1 MRLKGIYAGRP
12 ALFQLLT
19 LLLFMLVGA
28 ILSTLV
34 GSGIQW
40 LTYGLHGDIT
50 GHPGSMRL
58 LQLTSALGTFLL
70 PSLCT
75 AWTCSER
82 PEEYLSIRKV
92 SDARLW
98 PLVFAS
104 VILLSPTMSLL
115 SLLNEQMQ
123 LPAFMAPA
131 EEWMRA
137 QEELM
142 KQLTEIL
149 IGNGDASTLVANL
162 IVVAVAAGVTEE
174 FLFRGTLQRIIGR
187 WTDNPHVI
195 IWSAAILFSAF
206 HLQFYGFLPRMVLG
220 AYFGYLLF
228 WSRSIWIPVFA
239 HFANNALAVIAM
251 SDSQLKDSEFV
262 TGDIP
267 REDLLQ
273 FGLVAAF
280 TLILF
285 ISVNRQLIKRTKGL

>member
-28 ILSTLV
+28 ILSTLI
-34 GSGIQW
+34 GTGIQW

-50 GHPGSMRL
+50 RHPGSMRL
-58 LQLTSALGTFLL
+58 LQLISALGTFLL
-70 PSLCT
+70 PTLLT

-98 PLVFAS
+98 PLVFAC
-104 VILLSPTMSLL
+104 VVLLSPTISLL
-115 SLLNEQMQ
+115 SLLNEQMR
-123 LPAFMAPA
+123 LPAFMAPV

-142 KQLTEIL
+142 KQMTEIL
-149 IGNGDASTLVANL
+149 IGNGNASTLVANL
-162 IVVAVAAGVTEE
+162 IVVAVAAGVNEE
-174 FLFRGTLQRIIGR
+174 FLFRGALQRIIGR

-239 HFANNALAVIAM
+239 HFTNNALAVIAM
-251 SDSQLKDSEFV
+251 SDSRLKDSEFV

-273 FGLVAAF
+273 FSLVAAF

-285 ISVNRQLIKRTKGL
+285 ISVNLKLIKKTKGL

>member
-28 ILSTLV
+28 ILSTLI
-34 GSGIQW
+34 GTGIQW

-50 GHPGSMRL
+50 RHPGSMRL
-58 LQLTSALGTFLL
+58 LQLISALGTFLL
-70 PSLCT
+70 PTLLT

-98 PLVFAS
+98 PLVFAC
-104 VILLSPTMSLL
+104 VVLLSPTISLL
-115 SLLNEQMQ
+115 SLLNEQMR
-123 LPAFMAPA
+123 LPAFMAPV

-142 KQLTEIL
+142 KQMTEIL
-149 IGNGDASTLVANL
+149 IGNGNASTLVANL
-162 IVVAVAAGVTEE
+162 IVVAVAAGVNEE
-174 FLFRGTLQRIIGR
+174 FLFRGALQRIIGR

-239 HFANNALAVIAM
+239 HFTNNALAVIAM
-251 SDSQLKDSEFV
+251 SDSRLKDSEFV

-273 FGLVAAF
+273 FSLVAAF

-285 ISVNRQLIKRTKGL
+285 ISVNLKLIKRTKGL

>member
-28 ILSTLV
+28 ILSTLI
-34 GSGIQW
+34 GTGIQW
-40 LTYGLHGDIT
+40 FTYGLHGDIT
-50 GHPGSMRL
+50 RHPGSMRL
-58 LQLTSALGTFLL
+58 LQLISALGTFLL
-70 PSLCT
+70 PTLLT

-98 PLVFAS
+98 PLVFAC
-104 VILLSPTMSLL
+104 VVLLSPTISLL
-115 SLLNEQMQ
+115 SLLNEQMR
-123 LPAFMAPA
+123 LPAFMAPV

-142 KQLTEIL
+142 KQMTEIL
-149 IGNGDASTLVANL
+149 IGNGNASTLVANL
-162 IVVAVAAGVTEE
+162 IVVAVAAGVNEE
-174 FLFRGTLQRIIGR
+174 FLFRGALQRIIGR

-239 HFANNALAVIAM
+239 HFTNNALAVIAM
-251 SDSQLKDSEFV
+251 SDSRLKDSEFV

-273 FGLVAAF
+273 FSLVAAF

-285 ISVNRQLIKRTKGL
+285 ISVNLKLIKRTKGL